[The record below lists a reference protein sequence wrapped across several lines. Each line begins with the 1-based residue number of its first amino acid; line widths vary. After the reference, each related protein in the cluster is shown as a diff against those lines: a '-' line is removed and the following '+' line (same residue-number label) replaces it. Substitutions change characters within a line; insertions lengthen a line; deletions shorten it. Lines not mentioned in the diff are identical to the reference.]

1 MDKKNTAIGVLL
13 LVAAMLAFYF
23 SAKFAPPP
31 AKPAIPTTP
40 VTSPV
45 ATNEAPA
52 AGPARS
58 PADTTFTASKTP
70 SGAPAEFVTLAN
82 DYVTVRFTT
91 AGGAIDR
98 IELKKHAATL
108 DAHGKPS
115 AAPYTLNSPQAAP
128 ALSFGSFPGV
138 DRDARYEL
146 VSHTDREVVY
156 RTTVDGKL
164 EVTRRY
170 QLLGGTAGDPYQV
183 RHETTFRNL
192 SAQPLPLPRTSLNLG
207 TASPLGPLDN
217 GMYVNAGYYNGDSTE
232 FIRRDELAGGGFFSS
247 SAPLPF
253 MDKVAPIT
261 WAAVKNQFF
270 AAILTPDEPGVG
282 LRIERVKIDTRA
294 PVEDRAAYGVS
305 GELQIDLKP
314 IPANGATKWSAT
326 YYNGPKEYRRLSS
339 SANFPKD
346 EGKVM
351 NFAPIWFNKVFLSQW
366 VGPMMLLLLTWIHD
380 FVPSWGWAI
389 VVMTILLKVVTLPFT
404 LAASRSAK
412 RMQKLMPL
420 IQESREKYKDNP
432 QKQQEAMM
440 RIYKENKVNPL
451 GGCIPI
457 LVTMPLFIAF
467 FAVLQGAA
475 ELRFAPFLWAVD
487 LSAPDTVYSF
497 GVFNLPLLGL
507 THLNINI
514 LPILMGA
521 TMIYQMRLTPTAPN
535 VDPAQQTMMKIM
547 PWMFAL
553 FCYSFASA
561 LALYS
566 TINAL
571 FSIGQQMFIN
581 KLPEPQLAAPVGA
594 DGLKNVTPKRKK

>member
-23 SAKFAPPP
+23 SAKFSPPP
-31 AKPAIPTTP
+31 PKPVIPSTP

-45 ATNEAPA
+45 AANEAPA

-58 PADTTFTASKTP
+58 PADTALSAGKTASN
-70 SGAPAEFVTLAN
+70 SPAEYVTLAN
-82 DYVTVRFTT
+82 DYVNVRFTT
-91 AGGAIDR
+91 SGGAIDR
-98 IELKKHAATL
+98 VELKKHAATL

-115 AAPYTLNSPQAAP
+115 ADGYVLNAPQAAP
-128 ALSFGSFPGV
+128 ALSFGTLPGA
-138 DRDARYEL
+138 DKDARYEL
-146 VSHTDREVVY
+146 VSHDAHAVTY
-156 RTTVDGKL
+156 RTVVDGKL

-170 QLLGGTAGDPYQV
+170 ELLGGSAGDPYQI

-207 TASPLGPLDN
+207 TASPLGPLDT
-217 GMYVNAGYYNGDSTE
+217 GMYVNAGYFNDDGTE
-232 FIRRDELAGGGFFSS
+232 FIRRDELAGGGFFTSS
-247 SAPLPF
+247 PPLPF
-253 MDKVAPIT
+253 MDKIAPVT

-282 LRIERVKIDTRA
+282 LRIERLKIDPLK
-294 PVEDRAAYGVS
+294 PVEDRSAYAIT
-305 GELQIDLKP
+305 GELLVDLKP
-314 IPANGATKWSAT
+314 IPANGSTKWSAT
-326 YYNGPKEYRRLSS
+326 YYTGPKEYRRLARSE
-339 SANFPKD
+339 NFKKSED
-346 EGKVM
+346 KVM
-351 NFAPIWFNKVFLSQW
+351 NFAPFFFNKIFLSQ
-366 VGPMMLLLLTWIHD
+366 VFGPLLLTFLTWVHAWI
-380 FVPSWGWAI
+380 PNWGWAI
-389 VVMTILLKVVTLPFT
+389 VVMTILLKIVTLPFT

-432 QKQQEAMM
+432 QKAQEAMM

-457 LVTMPLFIAF
+457 LITMPLFIGF

-475 ELRFAPFLWAVD
+475 ELRYAPFLWAVD

-497 GVFNLPLLGL
+497 GAVTLPLLGL

-514 LPILMGA
+514 LPIIMGA
-521 TMIYQMRLTPTAPN
+521 TMIYQMKLTPTAPN
-535 VDPAQQTMMKIM
+535 VDPAQATMMKFM

-553 FCYSFASA
+553 FCYNFASA

-566 TINAL
+566 SVNAL

-581 KLPEPQLAAPVGA
+581 KMPEPQLAGATDA
-594 DGLKNVTPKRKK
+594 DGLKNVTPKKKK

>member
-1 MDKKNTAIGVLL
+1 MDKKNTVIGVLL

-23 SAKFAPPP
+23 SAKFAPPAP
-31 AKPAIPTTP
+31 APAIQTAP

-52 AGPARS
+52 PGPAHS
-58 PADTTFTASKTP
+58 PSDTTLNAGKPASNAPADY
-70 SGAPAEFVTLAN
+70 VTLAN
-82 DYVTVRFTT
+82 DFVSVRFTT

-98 IELKKHAATL
+98 VELKQHKATL
-108 DAHGKPS
+108 DANGKPS
-115 AAPYTLNSPQAAP
+115 ADGYVLNAPQAAP
-128 ALSFGSFPGV
+128 ALSFGTFPGA
-138 DRDARYEL
+138 DKDARYEL
-146 VSHTDREVVY
+146 VSHTASEVVY

-164 EVTRRY
+164 EITRRY
-170 QLLGGTAGDPYQV
+170 QLLGGTTGDPYQV

-192 SAQPLPLPRTSLNLG
+192 SAQALPLPRTSLNLG

-232 FIRRDELAGGGFFSS
+232 FIRRDELAGGGFFTQS
-247 SAPLPF
+247 PPMPF

-282 LRIERVKIDTRA
+282 LRIERVKINLLA
-294 PVEDRAAYGVS
+294 PDQDRTAYAVT
-305 GELQIDLKP
+305 GELQVDIKP
-314 IPANGATKWSAT
+314 IPANGTAKWGAT
-326 YYNGPKEYRRLSS
+326 YYTGPKEYRRL
-339 SANFPKD
+339 ARTDNFKKSED
-346 EGKVM
+346 KVM
-351 NFAPIWFNKVFLSQW
+351 NFAPYFFNKIFFSQFFA
-366 VGPMMLLLLTWIHD
+366 PLLLTLLTWVHSFI
-380 FVPSWGWAI
+380 PSWGWAI
-389 VVMTILLKVVTLPFT
+389 VAMTILLKVVTLPFT

-432 QKQQEAMM
+432 AKAQEAMM

-457 LVTMPLFIAF
+457 LITMPLFIGF

-475 ELRFAPFLWAVD
+475 ELRYAPFLWAVD

-497 GVFNLPLLGL
+497 GVVTLPLLGL

-521 TMIYQMRLTPTAPN
+521 TMIYQMKMTPTAPN
-535 VDPAQQTMMKIM
+535 ADPAQQTMMKIM

-553 FCYSFASA
+553 FCYNFASA

-566 TINAL
+566 TVNAV
-571 FSIGQQMFIN
+571 FSIGQQMFVN
-581 KLPEPQLAAPVGA
+581 KLPEPELPAATGA
-594 DGLKNVTPKRKK
+594 DGLKNVTPKKKK

>member
-23 SAKFAPPP
+23 SAKFSPPP
-31 AKPAIPTTP
+31 PKPVIQSSP

-52 AGPARS
+52 SGPAHS
-58 PADTTFTASKTP
+58 PSDTTLSAGKP
-70 SGAPAEFVTLAN
+70 ASGAPAEYVTVAN
-82 DYVTVRFTT
+82 DYISVRFTT

-115 AAPYTLNSPQAAP
+115 ADGYVLNAPQAAP
-128 ALSFGSFPGV
+128 ALSFGTLPGA
-138 DRDARYEL
+138 DKDARYEL
-146 VSHTDREVVY
+146 VSHDANTVVY
-156 RTTVDGKL
+156 RTVVDGKL

-170 QLLGGTAGDPYQV
+170 ELLGGSVGDPYQV

-207 TASPLGPLDN
+207 TASPLNALDS
-217 GMYVNAGYYNGDSTE
+217 GMYVNAGYYNDNGTE
-232 FIRRDELAGGGFFSS
+232 FIGRDELAGGGFFTSS
-247 SAPLPF
+247 PPLPF
-253 MDKVAPIT
+253 MDKIAPIT

-282 LRIERVKIDTRA
+282 LRIERVKIDPMK
-294 PVEDRAAYGVS
+294 PVEDRTAYAIT
-305 GELQIDLKP
+305 GELLVDLKP
-314 IPANGATKWSAT
+314 IPANGTAKWSAT
-326 YYNGPKEYRRLSS
+326 YYTGPKEYSRLS
-339 SANFPKD
+339 ATDNFKKNED
-346 EGKVM
+346 KVM
-351 NFAPIWFNKVFLSQW
+351 NFAPFFFNKIFLSQW
-366 VGPMMLLLLTWIHD
+366 FGPGMIWLLAKVHSFI
-380 FVPSWGWAI
+380 PNWGWAI
-389 VVMTILLKVVTLPFT
+389 VVMTILLKIVTLPFT

-432 QKQQEAMM
+432 QKAQEAMM

-457 LVTMPLFIAF
+457 LITMPLFIGF

-475 ELRFAPFLWAVD
+475 ELRYAPFLWAVD

-497 GVFNLPLLGL
+497 GAVTLPLLGL

-514 LPILMGA
+514 LPIIMGA
-521 TMIYQMRLTPTAPN
+521 TMIYQMKLTPTAPN

-553 FCYSFASA
+553 FCYNFASA

-566 TINAL
+566 SVNAL

-581 KLPEPQLAAPVGA
+581 KMPEPELPAAVGA
-594 DGLKNVTPKRKK
+594 DGLKNVTPKKKK

>member
-1 MDKKNTAIGVLL
+1 MDKKNTVIGVLL

-31 AKPAIPTTP
+31 PPPAIPSTP
-40 VTSPV
+40 SVNPV
-45 ATNEAPA
+45 GSNAAPA
-52 AGPARS
+52 VGPAHS
-58 PADTTFTASKTP
+58 PADTTLSASKTP
-70 SGAPAEFVTLAN
+70 SSAPAEYVTLAN
-82 DYVTVRFTT
+82 EFVSVRFTT

-108 DAHGKPS
+108 DAKGKPS
-115 AAPYTLNSPQAAP
+115 TDGYVLNAPQAAP
-128 ALSFGSFPGV
+128 ALSFGAFPGV
-138 DRDARYEL
+138 DKDARYEL

-156 RTTVDGKL
+156 RTLADGKL

-170 QLLGGTAGDPYQV
+170 ELLGGTAGDPYQV

-192 SAQPLPLPRTSLNLG
+192 GDQALPLPRTSLNLG
-207 TASPLGPLDN
+207 TASPLNALDS
-217 GMYVNAGYYNGDSTE
+217 GIYVNAGYYDGDDTE
-232 FIRRDELAGGGFFSS
+232 FIARDDLAGGGFFSS

-253 MDKVAPIT
+253 LDKVAPIT
-261 WAAVKNQFF
+261 WATVKNQFF

-282 LRIERVKIDTRA
+282 LRIERVKIDPLKPA
-294 PVEDRAAYGVS
+294 EDRTAYAVT
-305 GELQIDLKP
+305 GELMVDLKP
-314 IPANGATKWSAT
+314 IPANGTAKWGAT
-326 YYNGPKEYRRLSS
+326 YFAGPKEYRRL
-339 SANFPKD
+339 ARTDNFKKSED
-346 EGKVM
+346 KVM
-351 NFAPIWFNKVFLSQW
+351 NFAPFFFNKIFLSQFF
-366 VGPMMLLLLTWIHD
+366 GPLLLTLLTWVHAWI
-380 FVPSWGWAI
+380 PSWGWAI

-432 QKQQEAMM
+432 QKAQEAMM

-457 LVTMPLFIAF
+457 LITMPLFIGF

-475 ELRFAPFLWAVD
+475 ELRYAPFLWAVD

-497 GVFNLPLLGL
+497 GAVTLPLLGL

-521 TMIYQMRLTPTAPN
+521 TMIYQMKLTPSPN
-535 VDPAQQTMMKIM
+535 MDPTQATMMKIM

-553 FCYSFASA
+553 FCYNFASA

-566 TINAL
+566 TVNAL
-571 FSIGQQMFIN
+571 FSIGQQIFIN
-581 KLPEPQLAAPVGA
+581 KMPEPQLPGA
-594 DGLKNVTPKRKK
+594 SVPAGGMKNVTPKRKK

>member
-1 MDKKNTAIGVLL
+1 MDKKNTVIGVLL

-31 AKPAIPTTP
+31 AKPAIPTMP

-58 PADTTFTASKTP
+58 PADTAFTASKTP
-70 SGAPAEFVTLAN
+70 SGAPAEYVTLAN

-98 IELKKHAATL
+98 VELKKHKAEI
-108 DAHGKPS
+108 DH
-115 AAPYTLNSPQAAP
+115 AAPYLMNVPQAAP
-128 ALSFGSFPGV
+128 ALSFTAFPGV
-138 DRDARYEL
+138 DKDARYEL
-146 VSHTDREVVY
+146 VSQTADTVVY

-170 QLLGGTAGDPYQV
+170 QLLGGSAGDPYQV

-192 SAQPLPLPRTSLNLG
+192 AGEALTLPRTSLNLG
-207 TASPLGPLDN
+207 TASPLNALDS

-232 FIRRDELAGGGFFSS
+232 FVQRDELAGGGFFKS
-247 SAPLPF
+247 SAPLPYL
-253 MDKVAPIT
+253 DKVAPIT

-282 LRIERVKIDTRA
+282 LRIERVKIDPLKPA
-294 PVEDRAAYGVS
+294 EDRTAYAVT
-305 GELQIDLKP
+305 GELQVDLKP
-314 IPANGATKWSAT
+314 IPANGTAQWSAI
-326 YYNGPKEYRRLSS
+326 YFAGPKEYRRL
-339 SANFPKD
+339 ARTDNFKKSED
-346 EGKVM
+346 KVM
-351 NFAPIWFNKVFLSQW
+351 NFAPFFFNKIFLSQFF
-366 VGPMMLLLLTWIHD
+366 GPLLLTLLTWVHAWI
-380 FVPSWGWAI
+380 PNWGWAI

-432 QKQQEAMM
+432 QKAQEAMM

-457 LVTMPLFIAF
+457 LITMPLFIGF

-475 ELRFAPFLWAVD
+475 ELRYASFLWAVD

-497 GVFNLPLLGL
+497 GAVTLPLLGL

-521 TMIYQMRLTPTAPN
+521 TMIYQMKLTPTAPN
-535 VDPAQQTMMKIM
+535 VDPAQQMMMKIM

-553 FCYSFASA
+553 FCYNFASA

-566 TINAL
+566 TVNAL
-571 FSIGQQMFIN
+571 FSIGQQIFIN
-581 KLPEPQLAAPVGA
+581 KMPEPELPAAAPAG
-594 DGLKNVTPKRKK
+594 GMKNVTPKKKK

>member
-1 MDKKNTAIGVLL
+1 MDKKNTVIGVLL

-23 SAKFAPPP
+23 SAKFAPPAP
-31 AKPAIPTTP
+31 APAIQTAP

-52 AGPARS
+52 PS
-58 PADTTFTASKTP
+58 PAHSPSDTTLNAGKPASN
-70 SGAPAEFVTLAN
+70 APADYVTLAN
-82 DYVTVRFTT
+82 DFVSVRFTT

-98 IELKKHAATL
+98 VELKQHKATL
-108 DAHGKPS
+108 DANGKPS
-115 AAPYTLNSPQAAP
+115 ADGYVLNAPQAAP
-128 ALSFGSFPGV
+128 ALSFGTFPGA
-138 DRDARYEL
+138 DKDARYEL
-146 VSHTDREVVY
+146 VSHTASEVVY

-164 EVTRRY
+164 EITRRY
-170 QLLGGTAGDPYQV
+170 QLLGGTTGDPYQV

-192 SAQPLPLPRTSLNLG
+192 SAQALPLPRTSLNLG

-232 FIRRDELAGGGFFSS
+232 FIRRDELAGGGFFTQS
-247 SAPLPF
+247 PPMPF

-282 LRIERVKIDTRA
+282 LRIERVKINLLA
-294 PVEDRAAYGVS
+294 PDQDRTAYAVT
-305 GELQIDLKP
+305 GELQVDIKP
-314 IPANGATKWSAT
+314 IPANGTAKWGAT
-326 YYNGPKEYRRLSS
+326 YYTGPKEYRRL
-339 SANFPKD
+339 ARTDNFKKSED
-346 EGKVM
+346 KVM
-351 NFAPIWFNKVFLSQW
+351 NFAPYFFNKIFFSQFFA
-366 VGPMMLLLLTWIHD
+366 PLLLTLLTWVHSFI
-380 FVPSWGWAI
+380 PSWGWAI
-389 VVMTILLKVVTLPFT
+389 VAMTILLKVVTLPFT

-432 QKQQEAMM
+432 AKAQEAMM

-457 LVTMPLFIAF
+457 LITMPLFIGF

-475 ELRFAPFLWAVD
+475 ELRYAPFLWAVD

-497 GVFNLPLLGL
+497 GVVTLPLLGL

-521 TMIYQMRLTPTAPN
+521 TMIYQMKMTPTAPN
-535 VDPAQQTMMKIM
+535 ADPAQQTMMKIM

-553 FCYSFASA
+553 FCYNFASA

-566 TINAL
+566 TVNAV
-571 FSIGQQMFIN
+571 FSIGQQMFVN
-581 KLPEPQLAAPVGA
+581 KLPEPELPAATGA
-594 DGLKNVTPKRKK
+594 DGLKNVTPKKKK